1 MSSWVLLQ
9 EEADVDLYRE
19 KVSILVVTPCVIGQ
33 RWMLIIRVKKLTVY
47 ETL

>member
-19 KVSILVVTPCVIGQ
+19 KVSILAVTLCDWSKVDAGNQGEAADCV
-33 RWMLIIRVKKLTVY
+33 
-47 ETL
+47 